1 MSCTLCIDEPLPA
14 QPAQVGVKLT
24 AASVLNKGLLLAG
37 NGPMNN
43 GLVTVPPGELPVFQ
57 QMLPLAVSGLALKC
71 MQPLSKIE
79 LVTVMLEPL
88 STSTLHCELSP

>member
-1 MSCTLCIDEPLPA
+1 MKVAANSSLA
-14 QPAQVGVKLT
+14 RRGT
-24 AASVLNKGLLLAG
+24 AVSVALLLAFLAAWQW
-37 NGPMNN
+37 GP
-43 GLVTVPPGELPVFQ
+43 GVLGLPVFIIPPLSSVFDEFLR
-57 QMLPLAVSGLALKC
+57 MLAVSGLALKC